1 MNIRLY
7 VLTVFMLAMN
17 IVANAQTF
25 NKARNTDRTTTMKEL
40 GPERFSERR
49 WRAGGR
55 ETLYIGLRHEGEL
68 VRKLSPED
76 RRYVTRIVIEG
87 TLNDAD
93 YRLLAELGKR
103 SKMLDD
109 RNKEVTAY
117 IDIDLSRTDYY
128 NGKKVVDIIPSR
140 AFSDCAYLRTIIL
153 PDYLKE
159 IGDNAFESCK
169 SLDAVSFPSGLRVI
183 GRSAFRFSGIN
194 YVELPRS
201 VEIIGSYAFADTKI
215 ETAII
220 GADVRECPINA
231 FKTNVLKNYDVEPG
245 SNLYSSRD
253 GVLFNVEGTEIL
265 DFPHGRGGRY
275 VMPEGVVA
283 FSGSA
288 FSYNRN
294 IVSVTLPESLVSLP
308 ESAFEECSG
317 LASINIP
324 SRITLI
330 PKNAFRGCKAIV
342 DYVVPENITY
352 IGQNAFR
359 ACKGMRSIVLP
370 KALKTIEE
378 EAFYYCEKLL
388 NVEIP
393 SSVVTIGKKAFY
405 HCDAMTEMTFR
416 SATPPS
422 MEKINDNPKK
432 LIIVVPEGAQS
443 TYSSLETL
451 KKHQVR

>member
-1 MNIRLY
+1 MA
-7 VLTVFMLAMN
+7 TS

-25 NKARNTDRTTTMKEL
+25 NKARNNDRTTTLRETHA
-40 GPERFSERR
+40 ERFSERR
-49 WRAGGR
+49 WRAAGR
-55 ETLYIGLRHEGEL
+55 ETIYVGLRHEGEL
-68 VRKLSPED
+68 ARKISVED
-76 RRYVTRIVIEG
+76 RRYVTRLVVEG
-87 TLNDAD
+87 TLDEAD

-103 SKMLDD
+103 SKMLDS
-109 RNKEVTAY
+109 RNKEVAAY
-117 IDIDLSRTDYY
+117 IDIDLSRTDFF
-128 NGKKVVDIIPSR
+128 NGKKVVDIIPPR
-140 AFSDCAYLRTIIL
+140 VFSGCSYLRTMIL

-159 IGDNAFESCK
+159 IGEYAFEDCK
-169 SLDAVSFPSGLRVI
+169 NLDAVSFPSGLRVV
-183 GRSAFRFSGIN
+183 GRSAFRGSGIS

-201 VEIIGSYAFADTKI
+201 VEVIGSYAFADTKI
-215 ETAII
+215 ETAVI

-231 FKTNVLKNYDVEPG
+231 FKTSVLKNYDVEPG

-253 GVLFNVEGTEIL
+253 GVLFNVEGTQIL
-265 DFPHGRGGRY
+265 DFPHGRGGSY
-275 VMPEGVVA
+275 VVPEGVVA

-294 IVSVTLPESLVSLP
+294 IVSVSLPESLVSLP

-317 LASINIP
+317 LASVNIP

-330 PKNAFRGCKAIV
+330 PKNAFRGCKALV
-342 DYVVPENITY
+342 NYVVPENITY

-370 KALKTIEE
+370 KSLKTIEE
-378 EAFYYCEKLL
+378 EAFYYCEKLVD
-388 NVEIP
+388 VEIP
-393 SSVVTIGKKAFY
+393 ASVVTIGKKAFY
-405 HCDAMTEMTFR
+405 HCDAMTKMTFR

-443 TYSSLETL
+443 TYSSLEAL